1 MAGWPY
7 LEDGERDGRQR
18 SLVGQFPDRED
29 VHAPVGRVLKD
40 LQKFNRNDWA
50 ATWISFRVSYCQRN
64 YDSMA

>member
-40 LQKFNRNDWA
+40 LQKFNRND
-50 ATWISFRVSYCQRN
+50 
-64 YDSMA
+64 